1 MSTARPVGQDETPT
15 SDRSGLPESPPY
27 GQSARRRLGTLTVVT
42 TPDRWVKVASDAGL
56 GALFLAAI
64 AIQVFAL
71 AASWG
76 GASWV
81 PGALA
86 AIVVCGLAL
95 ARRRERTWT
104 AVTGLVVAALT
115 ILIGLLPATR
125 LPTEPGPAM
134 ALGLAVLIGSAVRT
148 LAPVRAG
155 AIAGAELLLIV
166 AQLAVGPVSAVPAIA
181 AATWLA
187 GVAAGL
193 ALRVLDGRTRT
204 AADRVRR
211 AERLELARELHDIV
225 AHHLTGML
233 IQSQAAQVVAR
244 RNPEK
249 VSESLVEIEAAGSDA
264 MVAMRRVVELLR
276 DTDDTAPTSPQP
288 EGLGEMVRRFGKQ
301 HANVR
306 LSSPEDTTDWPPE
319 VTSTVYRIVQEA
331 LTNVLR
337 HAPNAR
343 SVDVTVDRDTKGVT
357 VEVVDDASP
366 STARPGHRGG
376 YGLIGMRERV
386 ETLGGTL
393 SAGPRPSGAGWS
405 VRTTLPIPTREPR

>member
-1 MSTARPVGQDETPT
+1 MPI
-15 SDRSGLPESPPY
+15 
-27 GQSARRRLGTLTVVT
+27 
-42 TPDRWVKVASDAGL
+42 PDRWVKAASDAGL

-71 AASWG
+71 AWSWG

-86 AIVVCGLAL
+86 AVVVCGLAL

-104 AVTGLVVAALT
+104 AVAGLAVAALT
-115 ILIGLLPATR
+115 VLIGLLPASH
-125 LPTEPGPAM
+125 LPAEPGPAM
-134 ALGLAVLIGSAVRT
+134 ALGLAVLVGSAVRT

-155 AIAGAELLLIV
+155 AIASAGLLVIA
-166 AQLAVGPVSAVPAIA
+166 AQLTAGPGSAVPAIA
-181 AATWLA
+181 AAAWLA
-187 GVAAGL
+187 GLTAGL
-193 ALRVLDGRTRT
+193 ALRLHDGRTRA

-249 VSESLVEIEAAGSDA
+249 VSESLSEIEAAGSDA

-276 DTDDTAPTSPQP
+276 DTDDTAPAAPEP
-288 EGLGEMVRRFGKQ
+288 EGLRALVQRFGKQ
-301 HANVR
+301 CENVR
-306 LSSPEDTTDWPPE
+306 LSIPDDESDWPPE

-337 HAPNAR
+337 HAPHAR
-343 SVDVTVDRDTKGVT
+343 SVEVTVGRDTEGVT
-357 VEVVDDASP
+357 VEVVDDAPP
-366 STARPGHRGG
+366 STTRPHHRGG

-386 ETLGGTL
+386 ETLGGSL
-393 SAGPRPSGAGWS
+393 SAGPLPAGTGWS
-405 VRTTLPIPTREPR
+405 VRTTLPIPTRGPR

>member
-1 MSTARPVGQDETPT
+1 VAI
-15 SDRSGLPESPPY
+15 
-27 GQSARRRLGTLTVVT
+27 
-42 TPDRWVKVASDAGL
+42 PDRWVKVVSDAGL
-56 GALFLAAI
+56 GALFLVAVM
-64 AIQVFAL
+64 IQVAAL

-81 PGALA
+81 QGALA
-86 AIVVCGLAL
+86 AVVVCGLAL
-95 ARRRERTWT
+95 VRRRERTWT
-104 AVTGLVVAALT
+104 AVAGLAVAALT
-115 ILIGLLPATR
+115 ILVGLLPDVR
-125 LPTEPGPAM
+125 LPAEPGPAM

-155 AIAGAELLLIV
+155 AIAGAGLLLIA
-166 AQLAVGPVSAVPAIA
+166 AQLAVTPASAVPPIA
-181 AATWLA
+181 AAIWLA
-187 GVAAGL
+187 GVTAGL
-193 ALRVLDGRTRT
+193 ALRLHDGRARA

-233 IQSQAAQVVAR
+233 IQAQAAQVVAR
-244 RNPEK
+244 RNPER
-249 VSESLVEIEAAGSDA
+249 VPESLAEIEAAGSDA

-276 DTDDTAPTSPQP
+276 DNDDTAPASPEP
-288 EGLGEMVRRFGKQ
+288 EGLGELVERFAKQ

-306 LSSPEDTTDWPPE
+306 LTAPGDETDWPPE

-337 HAPNAR
+337 HAPHAR
-343 SVDVTVDRDTKGVT
+343 SVDVTACRDAEGVT
-357 VEVVDDASP
+357 VEVVDDAPPGS
-366 STARPGHRGG
+366 ARPRHRGG

-393 SAGPRPSGAGWS
+393 SAGPRPSGEGWS
-405 VRTTLPIPTREPR
+405 VRATLPVPGEEPR

>member
-1 MSTARPVGQDETPT
+1 GN
-15 SDRSGLPESPPY
+15 
-27 GQSARRRLGTLTVVT
+27 LTVVT
-42 TPDRWVKVASDAGL
+42 TPDRWAKVASDAGL
-56 GALFLAAI
+56 GALFLAAV
-64 AIQVFAL
+64 AIQIFAL
-71 AASWG
+71 ASSWG
-76 GASWV
+76 GASWI

-86 AIVVCGLAL
+86 AVVVCGLAL

-104 AVTGLVVAALT
+104 AVAGLAVAALT
-115 ILIGLLPATR
+115 IFIGLLPITR
-125 LPTEPGPAM
+125 LPAEPGPAM
-134 ALGLAVLIGSAVRT
+134 ALGLAVLTGSAVRA
-148 LAPVRAG
+148 LAPVRAA
-155 AIAGAELLLIV
+155 AIAGAGLLMIV
-166 AQLAVGPVSAVPAIA
+166 VQLAVGPVSAVPAIA

-193 ALRVLDGRTRT
+193 ALRLYDGKARA

-249 VSESLVEIEAAGSDA
+249 VSASLVEIEAAGSDA

-276 DTDDTAPTSPQP
+276 DTDDTAPTAPEP
-288 EGLGEMVRRFGKQ
+288 EGLDELVQRFGKQ

-306 LSSPEDTTDWPPE
+306 LSSPEGSSDWPPE

-337 HAPNAR
+337 HAPHAR
-343 SVDVTVDRDTKGVT
+343 SVDVTVDRDAKGVT

-366 STARPGHRGG
+366 SPARPGHRGG

-393 SAGPRPSGAGWS
+393 SAGPRASGAGWS